1 MTMLTLS
8 SDDFIAMTPLAD
20 DSVAWDEAVE
30 VTYLLHQR
38 FHYDY
43 PGPIA
48 DLHHRLIVVPR
59 EHHGD
64 QERIAHRLDVEP
76 AISEHADL
84 DAFGNPVVTFFARR
98 VERSI
103 EFAHWSLV
111 VRKRERGHIGAEQ
124 AGPEWRS
131 PTALTA
137 ADEALRDAAR
147 ALRTQHAGQRE
158 LAAAIVSFVFKEMRY
173 VAGATDVETTAAE
186 AFARREGVC
195 QDFAHVALALA
206 RRCGLAARYVSGHLV
221 GEGGTHAWVEFFL
234 PSGTAAEI
242 VAFDP
247 THDCRVNM
255 KYIVVSVGR
264 DYADVAPT
272 SGVFTAPYAGEL
284 TSTTKRVGATHVV
297 YANGSVDGT
306 SSDVELRNEDA
317 LGRAVGG

>member
-1 MTMLTLS
+1 MLTLS
-8 SDDFIAMTPLAD
+8 PDDFSAMTHLED
-20 DSVAWDEAVE
+20 GSVAWDDAIE

-38 FHYDY
+38 FRYEY

-48 DLHHRLIVVPR
+48 DLHHRLVVVPR
-59 EHHGD
+59 ETHGD

-76 AISEHADL
+76 VAAEQSDS
-84 DAFGNPVVTFFARR
+84 DAFGNSVVTFFARR
-98 VERSI
+98 VEHAI

-111 VRKRERGHIGAEQ
+111 VRKKDRGHIEAEDF

-137 ADEALRDAAR
+137 ADAALRDAAR
-147 ALRTQHAGQRE
+147 TLRSQHADPHE
-158 LAAAIVSFVFKEMRY
+158 LAAAIVSFVFAEMRY

-186 AFARREGVC
+186 AFARRVGVC

-234 PSGTAAEI
+234 PSGNDAEV

-247 THDCRVNM
+247 THDCRISM
-255 KYIVVSVGR
+255 KYVVVSVGR

-284 TSTTKRVGATHVV
+284 TSTSKRVGATRVV
-297 YANGSVDGT
+297 YSDGRVVDGAAG
-306 SSDVELRNEDA
+306 A
-317 LGRAVGG
+317 LLNG

>member
-1 MTMLTLS
+1 MLTLS
-8 SDDFIAMTPLAD
+8 PDDFAAMMHLED
-20 DSVAWDEAVE
+20 DSVAWDDAVE

-48 DLHHRLIVVPR
+48 DLHHRLVVVPR

-76 AISEHADL
+76 LVAAEHSDR
-84 DAFGNPVVTFFARR
+84 DAFGNSVVTFFARR

-111 VRKRERGHIGAEQ
+111 VRRRERGHTESDGYV
-124 AGPEWRS
+124 GSEWRS

-137 ADEALRDAAR
+137 ADAALRDAAR
-147 ALRTQHAGQRE
+147 VLRGRHSDPHK
-158 LAAAIVSFVFKEMRY
+158 LAAAIVEFVFAEMKY

-186 AFARREGVC
+186 AFARRAGVC

-234 PSGTAAEI
+234 PSGTEAEV
-242 VAFDP
+242 VAYDP
-247 THDCRVNM
+247 THNCRISM
-255 KYIVVSVGR
+255 KYVVVSVGR

-272 SGVFTAPYAGEL
+272 SGVFTAPYSGEL
-284 TSTTKRVGATHVV
+284 TSTTKRVGATRVV
-297 YANGSVDGT
+297 YADGRVVDSETLSVR
-306 SSDVELRNEDA
+306 ELEA
-317 LGRAVGG
+317 PL

>member
-1 MTMLTLS
+1 MLTLS
-8 SDDFIAMTPLAD
+8 PDEFGAMTHLDD
-20 DSVAWDEAVE
+20 DSVSWEDAVE

-48 DLHHRLIVVPR
+48 DLHHRLVVVPR
-59 EHHGD
+59 ETHGD

-76 AISEHADL
+76 SASEHADR
-84 DAFGNPVVTFFARR
+84 DAVGNSVVTFFARR

-111 VRKRERGHIGAEQ
+111 VRRRDRGHIEAENA

-137 ADEALRDAAR
+137 ADGALRDAAR
-147 ALRTQHAGQRE
+147 FLRAQYTNPHE
-158 LAAAIVSFVFKEMRY
+158 LAEAIVKFVFNEMSY

-186 AFARREGVC
+186 AFARRAGVC

-234 PSGTAAEI
+234 PSGIDAEV
-242 VAFDP
+242 VAYDP
-247 THDCRVNM
+247 THDCRVSM
-255 KYIVVSVGR
+255 RYVVVSVGR

-284 TSTTKRVGATHVV
+284 TSTSKRVGATRVV
-297 YANGSVDGT
+297 YSDGRVVDGQGAA
-306 SSDVELRNEDA
+306 LRNQ
-317 LGRAVGG
+317 VQ

>member
-1 MTMLTLS
+1 MLTLS
-8 SDDFIAMTPLAD
+8 PDEFGAMTHLDD
-20 DSVAWDEAVE
+20 DSVSWEDAVE

-38 FHYDY
+38 FHYEY

-48 DLHHRLIVVPR
+48 DLHHRLVVVPR
-59 EHHGD
+59 ETHGD

-76 AISEHADL
+76 VASEHADR
-84 DAFGNPVVTFFARR
+84 DAFGNSVVTFFARR

-111 VRKRERGHIGAEQ
+111 VRRRDRGHIEAENF

-131 PTALTA
+131 PTPLTA

-147 ALRTQHAGQRE
+147 FLRAQYTNPHE
-158 LAAAIVSFVFKEMRY
+158 LAEAIVKFVFKEMSY

-186 AFARREGVC
+186 AFARRAGVC

-206 RRCGLAARYVSGHLV
+206 RRAGRAARYVSGHLV

-234 PSGTAAEI
+234 PSGIDAEV
-242 VAFDP
+242 VAYDP
-247 THDCRVNM
+247 THDCRVSM
-255 KYIVVSVGR
+255 RYVVVSVGR

-284 TSTTKRVGATHVV
+284 TSTSKRVGATRVV
-297 YANGSVDGT
+297 YSDGRV
-306 SSDVELRNEDA
+306 VEGQAIA
-317 LGRAVGG
+317 LKDQVQ

>member
-1 MTMLTLS
+1 MLTLS
-8 SDDFIAMTPLAD
+8 PDDFGAMTHLDD
-20 DSVAWDEAVE
+20 DSVSWEDAVE

-48 DLHHRLIVVPR
+48 DLHHRLVVVPR
-59 EHHGD
+59 ENHGD

-76 AISEHADL
+76 VASEHTDR
-84 DAFGNPVVTFFARR
+84 DAFGNSVVTFFARR

-111 VRKRERGHIGAEQ
+111 VRRRDRGHIEAEAF

-147 ALRTQHAGQRE
+147 FLKTQYTNPHE
-158 LAAAIVSFVFKEMRY
+158 LAGAIVKFVFAEMRY

-186 AFARREGVC
+186 AFARRAGVC

-234 PSGTAAEI
+234 PSGTDAEV
-242 VAFDP
+242 VAYDP
-247 THDCRVNM
+247 THDCRVSM
-255 KYIVVSVGR
+255 RYVVVSVGR

-284 TSTTKRVGATHVV
+284 TSTSKRVGATRVV
-297 YANGSVDGT
+297 YADGRVVDTHG
-306 SSDVELRNEDA
+306 EA
-317 LGRAVGG
+317 FGR